1 MFDLSGQVAVVT
13 GGANG
18 IGAGVVQCLAQAGAY
33 VAILDIDQDN
43 GQRIAAQVEGDFYQ
57 LDVTDHEATYEVFK
71 MIAENQGKIDILVAN
86 TGVYPEVMLADVSET
101 DYYHTTDINLKGM
114 IYATQ
119 AAVHYMKEQHFG
131 RIILMSSITGDI
143 AGYPGGGIYGATK
156 AAALGFMRNIAVEY
170 GQYGITVNAI
180 QPGLIATESLK
191 ALGAVQ
197 GGEKYIPMQTLGQP
211 SDIGAA
217 AVFFASKE
225 AAYVTGQALVVDGG
239 QILPETPNS
248 LPD

>member
-1 MFDLSGQVAVVT
+1 MFNLDGQIAVVT

-18 IGAGVVQCLAQAGAY
+18 IGSGVVKCLAKAGAH
-33 VAILDIDQDN
+33 VVVLDIDKEN
-43 GQRIAAQVEGDFYQ
+43 GQKVADAVNGEFYV
-57 LDVTDHEATYEVFK
+57 LDVTDYEATQKVFTQ
-71 MIAENQGKIDILVAN
+71 IAETNGKIDILVAN
-86 TGVYPEVMLADVSET
+86 TGVYPEVMLADVTEK

-114 IYATQ
+114 IYSTQ
-119 AAVHYMKEQHFG
+119 AAAKYMKVQNYG

-143 AGYPGGGIYGATK
+143 TGYPGGGIYGATK

-170 GQYGITVNAI
+170 GKYGVTVNAI

-191 ALGAVQ
+191 ALGAVA
-197 GGEKYIPMQTLGQP
+197 GGEEYIPMGVLGEP
-211 SDIGAA
+211 EDIGAA

-225 AAYVTGQALVVDGG
+225 ASYTTGQALVVDGG

-248 LPD
+248 LPE